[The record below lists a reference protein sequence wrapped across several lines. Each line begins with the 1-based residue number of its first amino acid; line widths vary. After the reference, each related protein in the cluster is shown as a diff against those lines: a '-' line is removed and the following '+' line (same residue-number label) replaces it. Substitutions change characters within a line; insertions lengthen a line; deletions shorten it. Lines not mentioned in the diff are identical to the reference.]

1 MTVKTTFLTVRLPQE
16 LKNQVA
22 ALAKREERTASQQV
36 LLFIKQGLATNKES
50 QPK

>member
-16 LKNQVA
+16 LKAQVA

-36 LLFIKQGLATNKES
+36 LLFIKQGLAANKEP
-50 QPK
+50 QFK